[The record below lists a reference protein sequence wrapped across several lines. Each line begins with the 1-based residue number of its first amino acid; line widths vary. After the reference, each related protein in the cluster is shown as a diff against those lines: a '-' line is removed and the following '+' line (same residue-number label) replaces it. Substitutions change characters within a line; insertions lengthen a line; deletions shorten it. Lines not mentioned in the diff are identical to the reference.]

1 MELRPNI
8 LPKSTDCAA
17 QINKNLQ
24 QGINLDYVFIEIKH
38 RADKMLGQLPVK
50 LRKEIFWGHLKICKM
65 AYPLTY

>member
-38 RADKMLGQLPVK
+38 RADKMLGQLSVK
-50 LRKEIFWGHLKICKM
+50 LQKRDLLGS
-65 AYPLTY
+65 P